1 MSFRVSIADVAREA
15 GVSRQTVSR
24 ALNNKGEISSATL
37 QRVREVI
44 DRLDYRPSSIAR
56 GLATHHTRTIGLVVP
71 DIANPFFAD
80 ISRGADD
87 TAQAAGYSL
96 LLCNSVE
103 DSDRE
108 ADLLR
113 TLEQR
118 AVDGVVLCSSR
129 LPDNM
134 LAELT
139 RRHDAVVLIN
149 RIMIGSGSVCVDDA
163 RGSVLVV
170 EHLLR
175 SGRRRI
181 GLLAGPQRSYSSRER
196 VRGYAEG
203 MAALDSGLNPALTLR
218 CEHPD
223 VDGGYHAARSLL
235 IMGAQVDA
243 LVCHNDLVAIGVLRA
258 CAELGVR
265 VPDDVAVT
273 GADDIL
279 LARLVTP
286 ALTTLRSDRQA
297 IGAAALRM
305 LLDRLHGGSD
315 GCNESTVEP
324 LIFRPELVVRASA
337 P

>member
-37 QRVREVI
+37 QRVLEVI

-87 TAQAAGYSL
+87 SAQAAGYSL

-103 DSDRE
+103 DPDRE

-129 LPDNM
+129 LPENV
-134 LAELT
+134 LVELV

-149 RIMIGSGSVCVDDA
+149 RTMAGSGSVCVDDA
-163 RGSVLVV
+163 RGAALVV
-170 EHLLR
+170 QHLLR

-181 GLLAGPQRSYSSRER
+181 GLLAGPQASYSSRER
-196 VRGYAEG
+196 ARGYAEA
-203 MAALDSGLNPALTLR
+203 MAAARRSSRSDLTLR
-218 CEHPD
+218 CDRPD

-235 IMGAQVDA
+235 TRDAGVDA
-243 LVCHNDLVAIGVLRA
+243 AGL
-258 CAELGVR
+258 
-265 VPDDVAVT
+265 P
-273 GADDIL
+273 
-279 LARLVTP
+279 
-286 ALTTLRSDRQA
+286 
-297 IGAAALRM
+297 
-305 LLDRLHGGSD
+305 
-315 GCNESTVEP
+315 
-324 LIFRPELVVRASA
+324 
-337 P
+337 

>member
-87 TAQAAGYSL
+87 LAHAAGYSL

-103 DSDRE
+103 DQDRE

-113 TLEQR
+113 ILEQH

-129 LPDNM
+129 LSESA
-134 LAELT
+134 LVELV

-149 RIMIGSGSVCVDDA
+149 HTIAGSDSVCVDDA
-163 RGSVLVV
+163 RGAGLVV
-170 EHLLR
+170 QHLMR

-181 GLLAGPQRSYSSRER
+181 ALVAGPRSSFSSRRAGARLCRSDGRSGCSSGPRPDVAVRASRRRGRLPCDPLAAGPDGNRRRGLPQRSGGHRRDAS
-196 VRGYAEG
+196 
-203 MAALDSGLNPALTLR
+203 LR
-218 CEHPD
+218 
-223 VDGGYHAARSLL
+223 
-235 IMGAQVDA
+235 
-243 LVCHNDLVAIGVLRA
+243 
-258 CAELGVR
+258 
-265 VPDDVAVT
+265 
-273 GADDIL
+273 
-279 LARLVTP
+279 
-286 ALTTLRSDRQA
+286 
-297 IGAAALRM
+297 
-305 LLDRLHGGSD
+305 
-315 GCNESTVEP
+315 
-324 LIFRPELVVRASA
+324 
-337 P
+337 